1 MTNGTKNELISH
13 RRIAAETNSLLLF
26 PARFAHAHYSSGMI
40 DRFPNW
46 GDDGKPNGGKIKG
59 RCQPPPAAVVLIYY
73 TSLQMMRHT
82 CKFGRA
88 IRLTFLEANSRILKA
103 KNRFCKILI

>member
-1 MTNGTKNELISH
+1 MTNGTKSELISH

-59 RCQPPPAAVVLIYY
+59 RCQLPLASIVLIYY
-73 TSLQMMRHT
+73 TSLQIMRHT
-82 CKFGRA
+82 WPRDTAEIFGGKFAYFEGEK
-88 IRLTFLEANSRILKA
+88 LVL
-103 KNRFCKILI
+103 